1 MARTKQ
7 ATPIRREP
15 SSEYISKSDRSPK
28 RMVATPT
35 EVSPKANGKAAGG
48 AVAPAPSTKEAGV
61 VTLII
66 DVAGIYASLYV
77 PRPSPSSTRQQTN
90 PPSPSAASHG
100 PTSRKS
106 SPRPNTAPTASA
118 SSSPSS
124 S

>member
-28 RMVATPT
+28 RMVATPA
-35 EVSPKANGKAAGG
+35 EASPKANGNARAV
-48 AVAPAPSTKEAGV
+48 AVAPASPSTKDAGV

-77 PRPSPSSTRQQTN
+77 PAP
-90 PPSPSAASHG
+90 PPSPFLSESA
-100 PTSRKS
+100 
-106 SPRPNTAPTASA
+106 N
-118 SSSPSS
+118 
-124 S
+124 

>member
-15 SSEYISKSDRSPK
+15 SSEYFSKSDRSPK

-35 EVSPKANGKAAGG
+35 EASPKANGG
-48 AVAPAPSTKEAGV
+48 AVAPAPSTQDAGV

-77 PRPSPSSTRQQTN
+77 PRPLPFL
-90 PPSPSAASHG
+90 HE
-100 PTSRKS
+100 
-106 SPRPNTAPTASA
+106 TAS
-118 SSSPSS
+118 
-124 S
+124 